1 MSLVALW
8 LTIRFR
14 DDRKATVWSKT
25 ASAIVMG
32 AAIPVMHYT
41 GMAAARFTPSTV
53 IPDTSNAVN
62 TSTLSIAG
70 VSAVTLL
77 VLGVVVL
84 TSAVVRRFSAHTV
97 WLGAHAM
104 RGLAVAQVQ

>member
-1 MSLVALW
+1 MRLPAMCSYDPLLLTLSVVFAIVISLVALW
-8 LTIRFR
+8 LTFRFR
-14 DDRKATVWSKT
+14 EDRKATGWSKT

-53 IPDTSNAVN
+53 IPDTSHAVS
-62 TSTLSIAG
+62 TSTLGIAG

-77 VLGVVVL
+77 VLGVAVL
-84 TSAVVRRFSAHTV
+84 T
-97 WLGAHAM
+97 
-104 RGLAVAQVQ
+104 